1 MSRKGLSLAKGAT
14 KNSIEKNLAKIEI
27 QNAPAIYK
35 KGNGKI
41 KNERIPKTL
50 IKNQEKINEME
61 HPTKNLCVNFNEVK
75 GLNKERVKQRKIH
88 RCCLFHLLTIL
99 KHKIIVHK

>member
-27 QNAPAIYK
+27 QNAPVIYK

-41 KNERIPKTL
+41 KK
-50 IKNQEKINEME
+50 
-61 HPTKNLCVNFNEVK
+61 
-75 GLNKERVKQRKIH
+75 
-88 RCCLFHLLTIL
+88 
-99 KHKIIVHK
+99 